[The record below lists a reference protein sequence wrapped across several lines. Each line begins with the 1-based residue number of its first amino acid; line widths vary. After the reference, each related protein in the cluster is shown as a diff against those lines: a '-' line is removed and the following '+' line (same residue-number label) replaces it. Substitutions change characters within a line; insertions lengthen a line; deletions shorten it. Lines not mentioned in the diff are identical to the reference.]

1 MLAARGA
8 HVQQNTDEHI
18 PLPECNDEFADLKE
32 NLRAKVQIIAGRE
45 TLENAWHVFN
55 YMAAQVS
62 SPTNCGSAA
71 PGPVAAVSSASP
83 LDERLK
89 KLKNY
94 IVREEEKEKQLRA
107 AASLAQLSKR
117 VFLAELFYADAD
129 SILIE

>member
-1 MLAARGA
+1 
-8 HVQQNTDEHI
+8 
-18 PLPECNDEFADLKE
+18 
-32 NLRAKVQIIAGRE
+32 LRAKIQIIAGRE

-62 SPTNCGSAA
+62 SPTSCGSAA

-94 IVREEEKEKQLRA
+94 IVREEEK
-107 AASLAQLSKR
+107 
-117 VFLAELFYADAD
+117 
-129 SILIE
+129 